1 MEACLMADWETA
13 VQSPP
18 ATPASGNA
26 VVYVDSVSKKLS
38 VINDAGVIDTMDTL
52 PNGSTTSQTPFA
64 SDTYLVG
71 SAIAIPSSAVL
82 KVGTLYRCT
91 FDVSKTAAGVAA
103 AVIIVRFGTAGTTAD
118 AARLT
123 FTFGAQSAATDT
135 GMFDIYAR
143 FRVVGVSAVL
153 QGRCLL
159 THGASITGLNNLVSQ
174 TLQVTSGAFDSTV
187 ASSIIGVSVNGGAS
201 AAWTV
206 QLVESALEN
215 I

>member
-1 MEACLMADWETA
+1 VARVKLA
-13 VQSPP
+13 VQSAP
-18 ATPASGNA
+18 ATPAAGYA
-26 VVYVDSVSKKLS
+26 DLYVDSVTKKLS
-38 VINDAGVIDTMDTL
+38 TINDAGVIDTMDTL
-52 PNGSTTSQTPFA
+52 PNRSTASQTPFA
-64 SDTYLVG
+64 SDTYLIG
-71 SAIAIPSSAVL
+71 SASPALPAVIW

-103 AVIIVRFGTAGTTAD
+103 AVINVRFGTAGTTSD
-118 AARLT
+118 VARLT

-135 GMFDIYAR
+135 GMFDIYAL
-143 FRVVGVSAVL
+143 FRAVGASAVL

-174 TLQVTSGAFDSTV
+174 TIQVTSGTFDSTV